1 MRKITFSTQQVD
13 AAAQFI
19 FKHNHWLIDVRIHNL
34 NSWEQ
39 VKEMIIGNIREV
51 ASVPMNEEIPDSQAC
66 GGWILIFTD
75 SEERA
80 DHHECEVF
88 VDPAVGTFDSSVM
101 DNFVGAGESNV

>member
-19 FKHNHWLIDVRIHNL
+19 FKHNHSLVDWHWLS
-34 NSWEQ
+34 SWEQ
-39 VKEMIIGNIREV
+39 VKVMIIGNIRGV
-51 ASVPMNEEIPDSQAC
+51 ASVPMNERIPVSQAS

-88 VDPAVGTFDSSVM
+88 VDPAVGTPDSGVM

>member
-19 FKHNHWLIDVRIHNL
+19 FKHNHSLVGCHRL
-34 NSWEQ
+34 SSWEQ
-39 VKEMIIGNIREV
+39 VKEKIIDDIRSV
-51 ASVPMNEEIPDSQAC
+51 TAVPMNNKIPDWTSC

-75 SEERA
+75 SEERT

-88 VDPAVGTFDSSVM
+88 VDPAIAVRDSWVQ
-101 DNFVGAGESNV
+101 DNFVGAGESND